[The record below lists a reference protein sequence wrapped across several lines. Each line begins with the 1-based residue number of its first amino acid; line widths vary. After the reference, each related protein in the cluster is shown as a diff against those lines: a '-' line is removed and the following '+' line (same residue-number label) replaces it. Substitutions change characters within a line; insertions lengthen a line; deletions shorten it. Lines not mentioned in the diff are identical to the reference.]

1 MREKKTTKKR
11 TRWEKV
17 VEKIASLIEKRLAQL
32 PTAVR
37 DAKLGEI
44 HRIASTASRL
54 PSEKVSGLPRTQES
68 RLLARPRVE
77 S

>member
-1 MREKKTTKKR
+1 MKEKKTTKKR
-11 TRWEKV
+11 RQEEV
-17 VEKIASLIEKRLAQL
+17 IEKIASLIEKRLSKL
-32 PTAVR
+32 PAAVR

-44 HRIASTASRL
+44 HSIASTASRF

-68 RLLARPRVE
+68 RLLARPHEE